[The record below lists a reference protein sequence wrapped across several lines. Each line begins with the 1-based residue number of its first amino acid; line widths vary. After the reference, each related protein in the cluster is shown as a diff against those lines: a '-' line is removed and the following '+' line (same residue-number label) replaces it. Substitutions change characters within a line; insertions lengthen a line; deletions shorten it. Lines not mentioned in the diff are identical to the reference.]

1 MILAN
6 RQTTKQHRRG
16 KQERKQKRK
25 QNRHTKKTNKWASKS
40 SQLTRLYK
48 IIWKTPN
55 TEIPKRNFPLLSNP
69 LVLFNRILRGYPLFF
84 RRKTRLTI

>member
-25 QNRHTKKTNKWASKS
+25 QNRHTKKRNKWASKN
-40 SQLTRLYK
+40 SQLTRLYTK
-48 IIWKTPN
+48 SFERLQTLKFQK
-55 TEIPKRNFPLLSNP
+55 EISL
-69 LVLFNRILRGYPLFF
+69 Y
-84 RRKTRLTI
+84 